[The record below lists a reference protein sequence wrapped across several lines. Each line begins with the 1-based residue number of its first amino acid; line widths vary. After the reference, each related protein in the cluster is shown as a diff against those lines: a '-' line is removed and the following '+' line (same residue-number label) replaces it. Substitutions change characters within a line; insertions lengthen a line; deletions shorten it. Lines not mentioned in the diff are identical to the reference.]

1 MFCSKCAAQIPD
13 DSITCPNCGA
23 PVPKLDATVPQTTV
37 SNTSQP
43 QDNSYNPQVN
53 MQMQQPNMQQ
63 PVYIPNSNNYYQ
75 PMPQKSNKKGLFIG
89 LGIAAA
95 LIIAAIA
102 VLLVFL

>member
-13 DSITCPNCGA
+13 DSITCPNCGT
-23 PVPKLDATVPQTTV
+23 PVPKLDATVPQTNV

-63 PVYIPNSNNYYQ
+63 PNMQQPVYIPNSNNYY
-75 PMPQKSNKKGLFIG
+75 
-89 LGIAAA
+89 
-95 LIIAAIA
+95 
-102 VLLVFL
+102 LL